1 MLTKLKKKKF
11 LYQRKLQR
19 VSYPGKRSEEKSL
32 SDIRVQNTKSNLITA
47 LLSCLEDKSVHELKV
62 KDIIDKAGVST
73 RTF

>member
-1 MLTKLKKKKF
+1 M
-11 LYQRKLQR
+11 
-19 VSYPGKRSEEKSL
+19 
-32 SDIRVQNTKSNLITA
+32 SDIRVQNTKNNLITA